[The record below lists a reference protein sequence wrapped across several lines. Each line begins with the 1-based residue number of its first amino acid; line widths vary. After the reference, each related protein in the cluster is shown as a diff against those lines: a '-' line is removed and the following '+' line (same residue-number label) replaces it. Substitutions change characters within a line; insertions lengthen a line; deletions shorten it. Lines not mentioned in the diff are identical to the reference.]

1 MTHYIVRAR
10 SDGRAGM
17 PMFGLSTKQAKSFA
31 GQKVHIGDR
40 ELTVGRDG
48 RINIPRDIMNK
59 YGVKGADG
67 RQRLSITFASDSDGN
82 LGVLAYTPPL
92 HQMDARTGDVTRP
105 YKGLDVDDDEVILEP
120 SDAPDFNWSPL

>member
-48 RINIPRDIMNK
+48 RINIPRDIMNT

-67 RQRLSITFASDSDGN
+67 RQRLSINFASDSDGK

-92 HQMDARTGDVTRP
+92 HQMDAGTGDVTRP

>member
-17 PMFGLSTKQAKSFA
+17 PMFGLPTKEAKSFA

-48 RINIPRDIMNK
+48 RINIPRDIMNT

-67 RQRLSITFASDSDGN
+67 RQRLSINFASDSDGH

-92 HQMDARTGDVTRP
+92 HQMDAGTGDITRP

>member
-10 SDGRAGM
+10 ADGRAGM

-40 ELTVGRDG
+40 VLTVGRDG
-48 RINIPRDIMNK
+48 RINIPRDIMNT

-67 RQRLSITFASDSDGN
+67 RQRLSITFASDSVGN
-82 LGVLAYTPPL
+82 LGVLA
-92 HQMDARTGDVTRP
+92 
-105 YKGLDVDDDEVILEP
+105 
-120 SDAPDFNWSPL
+120 